1 MSRFV
6 LVHGAFC
13 GAWIWG
19 PLTKELEAAGH
30 AVRAI
35 DLPGSGADTT
45 PVADVT
51 LDAYAE
57 RICQA
62 LAEDDEPA
70 ILVGH
75 SMGGMAVTHAA
86 ARCPERVALLVYV
99 AAFLPHAGQS
109 LIELTKLPEG
119 ADDQVQANLV
129 VSGDPPVATMPPQ
142 AGKAAVFGT
151 CSDEQAAWAAE
162 RLGAQP
168 LAPFEGPAEVPG
180 DAVPR
185 AYVIARQDRAIPVA
199 LQRRMVAENPCIDV
213 VELDTD
219 HSPMVC
225 ATSELAS
232 ALDRFASAIGA
243 TASGTA

>member
-13 GAWIWG
+13 GAWIWE

-30 AVRAI
+30 SVRAI
-35 DLPGSGADTT
+35 DLPGSGQDTT

-57 RICQA
+57 RICTA

-70 ILVGH
+70 VLVGH
-75 SMGGMAVTHAA
+75 SMGGMAITHAA

-109 LIELTKLPEG
+109 LIDLTKLPEG
-119 ADDQVQANLV
+119 ADDEIQANLV
-129 VSGDPPVATMPPQ
+129 VTGEPPVATMPLE
-142 AGKAAVFGT
+142 AGKAAAFGT
-151 CSDEQAAWAAE
+151 CTQEQQAWAAGQ
-162 RLGAQP
+162 LGEQP
-168 LAPFEGPAEVPG
+168 LAPFLGPAEVPG

-185 AYVIARQDRAIPVA
+185 AYVIATQDRAIPPA
-199 LQRRMVAENPCIDV
+199 LQRRMVAENPCMDV

-219 HSPMVC
+219 HSPMVG
-225 ATSELAS
+225 ATSDLA
-232 ALDRFASAIGA
+232 AVLDRFASALDA

>member
-19 PLTKELEAAGH
+19 PLTGELEAAGH
-30 AVRAI
+30 TVQAI

-45 PVADVT
+45 PVADVS

-57 RICQA
+57 RICEV
-62 LAEDDEPA
+62 LASDDEPA

-99 AAFLPHAGQS
+99 AAFLPQAGQS

-119 ADDQVQANLV
+119 ADDQIQANLI
-129 VSGDPPVATMPPQ
+129 VSGEPPVASLPPEKVQ
-142 AGKAAVFGT
+142 GIVFGT
-151 CSDEQAAWAAE
+151 CTDEQAAWAAGQCRE
-162 RLGAQP
+162 QP
-168 LAPFEGPAEVPG
+168 LAPFLGPAEVPG

-185 AYVIARQDRAIPVA
+185 AYVIATQDRAIPPA
-199 LQRRMVAENPCIDV
+199 LQRRMVAESPCVDV

-219 HSPMVC
+219 HSPMVG
-225 ATSELAS
+225 ATSELAA
-232 ALDRFASAIGA
+232 ALDRF
-243 TASGTA
+243 TAALPVR